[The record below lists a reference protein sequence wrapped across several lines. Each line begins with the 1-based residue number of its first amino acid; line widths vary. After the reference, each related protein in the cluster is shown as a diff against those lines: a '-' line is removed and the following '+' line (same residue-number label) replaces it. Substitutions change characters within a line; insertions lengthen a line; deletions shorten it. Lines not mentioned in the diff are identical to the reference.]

1 MAVISPQ
8 LGMFAFMSQG
18 YHRGKNTCYM
28 PGTRPGYVMRQCQLD
43 APIILYLPFKKSKKT
58 DVANI
63 TVSSHRKSR
72 VLGNFPEMHKFLLCN
87 AVCKSLC
94 SIRKD
99 IALHTDYLSSKPSVD
114 KSRLRGCLL

>member
-1 MAVISPQ
+1 
-8 LGMFAFMSQG
+8 
-18 YHRGKNTCYM
+18 
-28 PGTRPGYVMRQCQLD
+28 MRHCQLD

-72 VLGNFPEMHKFLLCN
+72 VLGSFPEMHKFLLCN

-99 IALHTDYLSSKPSVD
+99 TALDTDYLSSKASVD
-114 KSRLRGCLL
+114 KSRLHGCLL